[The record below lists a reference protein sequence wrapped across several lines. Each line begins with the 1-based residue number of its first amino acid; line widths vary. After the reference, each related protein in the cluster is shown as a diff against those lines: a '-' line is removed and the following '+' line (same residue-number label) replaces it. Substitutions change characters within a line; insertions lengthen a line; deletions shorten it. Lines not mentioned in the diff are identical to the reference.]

1 MTQWTGEAWTELK
14 QNGHQFLMRMFDY
27 KTGCL
32 ITVDGSGDDKIS
44 PQGLENYQI
53 WRLETHS
60 NYVQNAVS
68 CVVFIA
74 CITVE
79 DHLSNCRGTVGH

>member
-1 MTQWTGEAWTELK
+1 
-14 QNGHQFLMRMFDY
+14 MRSFDY

-32 ITVDGSGDDKIS
+32 ITADGSGDGKIS

-53 WRLETHS
+53 WRLEIHS

-68 CVVFIA
+68 CV
-74 CITVE
+74 
-79 DHLSNCRGTVGH
+79 DLSL